1 MPLCA
6 GNGEEKNVF
15 FLCVLFLTPRA
26 ERARRAFGSRGRGGA
41 EKRAT
46 RGGKE
51 ALKTKGASCDC
62 IFFFFQSVALA
73 HFSTSTFFFSLS
85 QNKKNK
91 KSKTSL
97 AAVDSDATDAEVED
111 KLGFQLEALSKQVRN
126 NC

>member
-1 MPLCA
+1 MH
-6 GNGEEKNVF
+6 
-15 FLCVLFLTPRA
+15 
-26 ERARRAFGSRGRGGA
+26 
-41 EKRAT
+41 
-46 RGGKE
+46 
-51 ALKTKGASCDC
+51 
-62 IFFFFQSVALA
+62 FFFFFNQSPSLI
-73 HFSTSTFFFSLS
+73 FRPRPFFFSLS